1 MDEIVKNTNYSDS
14 NASGSEEE
22 DKNNTFTNAI
32 EKIAKYTNGLVSSIL
47 AGKTFV
53 AKDYDDEDSDGTS
66 NKGVEATSTSGAAA
80 NITGSD
86 TAKSIWNYFT
96 KDAGYS
102 KAATAGIMGNLKR
115 ESGLNPAIIQ
125 SNGAG
130 PAAGLAQWEN
140 YNTKSQ
146 RWAALNAYA
155 QSKGKDWTDLG
166 SQLEF
171 IDSELKDLGPFWSG
185 PAMSPAGATNTT
197 FDQWKRSTDVPMATR
212 QFEGAFER
220 GSVLVMD
227 ERIKNAQ
234 GFYDLYKNAG
244 SGEGDSKSKTNSN
257 VGRPTIATSRVAL
270 GQNRAL
276 SNSVND
282 TITVNK
288 ITASGINSNQ
298 LATIIQLLQS
308 INDNTAK
315 TADNTSDLVGLYQ
328 DTSNKYIE
336 QVNNTENDYGSS
348 NSGYNKQNSLSA
360 ATSTSGA
367 MTVSS
372 AYQNAKRIAYGIY

>member
-1 MDEIVKNTNYSDS
+1 
-14 NASGSEEE
+14 
-22 DKNNTFTNAI
+22 
-32 EKIAKYTNGLVSSIL
+32 
-47 AGKTFV
+47 
-53 AKDYDDEDSDGTS
+53 
-66 NKGVEATSTSGAAA
+66 
-80 NITGSD
+80 
-86 TAKSIWNYFT
+86 
-96 KDAGYS
+96 
-102 KAATAGIMGNLKR
+102 MGNLQR

-140 YNTKSQ
+140 YNNKSQ

-171 IDSELKDLGPFWSG
+171 IDSELKDLGIFWSG
-185 PAMSPAGATNTT
+185 TAMTAAGAPKTT
-197 FDQWKRSTDVPMATR
+197 FEQWKNSTDVATATR

-227 ERIKNAQ
+227 ERIANAQ
-234 GFYDLYKNAG
+234 KFYNMYKDAG
-244 SGEGDSKSKTNSN
+244 SGDGITTKPNTNI
-257 VGRPTIATSRVAL
+257 GRPSIATSKVAL

-288 ITASGINSNQ
+288 ITSTGVNSNQ
-298 LATIIQLLQS
+298 LNMIIQLLQN
-308 INDNTAK
+308 ID
-315 TADNTSDLVGLYQ
+315 DNTSKTANNTSNLVGLYQ
-328 DTSNKYIE
+328 NTNNNYIE
-336 QVNNTENDYGSS
+336 QINTENDYNKS
-348 NSGYNKQNSLSA
+348 NNGYSKQNALSA

-367 MTVSS
+367 TTVSS
-372 AYQNAKRIAYGIY
+372 AYENAKRIAHGIY